1 MKTTRKSN
9 CCGAPPFGI
18 LGVSEVGLCS
28 KCKESAVFPTT
39 KRNRR
44 VKVRAIGSV
53 SRTWTVSEKKL
64 DEVLEQAAQMAKESG
79 LKVEVLFSWDKGLT
93 WQTPEGI
100 RVRGNNECAS
110 SGDLADKV
118 AKAIESRAKRTGWV
132 WPRSSIDKLVRP
144 IIQDHLSEI
153 H

>member
-100 RVRGNNECAS
+100 RVR

-144 IIQDHLSEI
+144 IIQGHLSKI